1 MVAAIVSLDRH
12 DRLRHRQEDFLEV
25 FESLQAA
32 CLGGVCT
39 LDPWDRMSVGLAN
52 SCPCPHNPAP
62 TQAREVVSDLSA
74 VQTRP
79 QSARIR
85 HVALPPIPLAYDD
98 LVLPLS
104 QPLAGQSSR
113 KKAATDG
120 AWGHG

>member
-1 MVAAIVSLDRH
+1 MVAAIVSLDSH

-32 CLGGVCT
+32 CLEGVCT

-62 TQAREVVSDLSA
+62 IQAREVVSDLSA
-74 VQTRP
+74 VQTPP

-85 HVALPPIPLAYDD
+85 RVALAPIRLA
-98 LVLPLS
+98 
-104 QPLAGQSSR
+104 
-113 KKAATDG
+113 
-120 AWGHG
+120 